1 MPSKSLF
8 VQAFAKDGPFEVFFC
23 DCNNCQTDGKGWVV
37 RRVETK
43 DFITAVNYR
52 HRRSAERRVEQ
63 LNLAY
68 AERIMVQP

>member
-1 MPSKSLF
+1 MDRSKFSS
-8 VQAFAKDGPFEVFFC
+8 ATA
-23 DCNNCQTDGKGWVV
+23 TTADGKGWVV